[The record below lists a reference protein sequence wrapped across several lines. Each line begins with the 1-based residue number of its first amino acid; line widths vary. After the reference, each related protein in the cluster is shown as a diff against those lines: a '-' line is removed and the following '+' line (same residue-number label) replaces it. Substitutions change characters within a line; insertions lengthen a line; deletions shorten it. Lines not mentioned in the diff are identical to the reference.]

1 MNSWIK
7 EKDVTK
13 IDKLEE
19 KLFGWIT
26 PKRLAMILTV
36 VYALSLIP
44 LLIIAKYNFPSADD
58 YGHASSAHLTWLETG
73 NVFATIWAG
82 IQRGIYEWI
91 NWEGYYTCDIMTA
104 LPPSVFGEGCY
115 WIVTYIVLSM
125 LTISTIYLF
134 HVIFVKVF
142 RYDKYLSRC
151 ITMIYLFTSV
161 QCLSVEGRVEAFYWF
176 SGAVNYVFIH
186 SLANFYFGLM
196 IVLAMKCK
204 EKIKCTGRMI
214 GTAVLGFVVA
224 GGNQITM
231 LNVGIILL
239 FAIVMI
245 SYHKAW
251 KVMKPLIVPM
261 IVYYVGMMLNMFAP
275 GNDIRAMVSQGM
287 NPIKAIGLALMY
299 GLELCIGDWTSW
311 VVLIAFIIIGVISWK
326 ITAHSEFTY
335 PCPLIVIL
343 LGYCITSAMMA
354 PSLFAVSSKEAGR
367 IQAVTYF
374 MFLMTSIFSIVYV
387 MGWLRYGYD
396 QIVTEKCNKASD
408 TGSAAEAKEELQLF
422 QPTYRWILVF
432 AAAFLLVGSVLCIAN
447 DSHYYAWTSAI
458 TDLVSGDATEY
469 QKQMDARLEIMYSGK
484 SGVLELE
491 PLTVHPKLLY
501 FSDITTDVN
510 AWENDGMKRFLGVD
524 GVVLKDITK

>member
-1 MNSWIK
+1 
-7 EKDVTK
+7 
-13 IDKLEE
+13 
-19 KLFGWIT
+19 
-26 PKRLAMILTV
+26 
-36 VYALSLIP
+36 
-44 LLIIAKYNFPSADD
+44 
-58 YGHASSAHLTWLETG
+58 
-73 NVFATIWAG
+73 
-82 IQRGIYEWI
+82 
-91 NWEGYYTCDIMTA
+91 
-104 LPPSVFGEGCY
+104 
-115 WIVTYIVLSM
+115 
-125 LTISTIYLF
+125 
-134 HVIFVKVF
+134 
-142 RYDKYLSRC
+142 
-151 ITMIYLFTSV
+151 
-161 QCLSVEGRVEAFYWF
+161 
-176 SGAVNYVFIH
+176 
-186 SLANFYFGLM
+186 
-196 IVLAMKCK
+196 
-204 EKIKCTGRMI
+204 
-214 GTAVLGFVVA
+214 
-224 GGNQITM
+224 
-231 LNVGIILL
+231 
-239 FAIVMI
+239 
-245 SYHKAW
+245 
-251 KVMKPLIVPM
+251 
-261 IVYYVGMMLNMFAP
+261 
-275 GNDIRAMVSQGM
+275 
-287 NPIKAIGLALMY
+287 MY

-396 QIVTEKCNKASD
+396 QIMTEKCNKASD

-422 QPTYRWILVF
+422 RPTYRWILVF

>member
-1 MNSWIK
+1 M
-7 EKDVTK
+7 D
-13 IDKLEE
+13 
-19 KLFGWIT
+19 
-26 PKRLAMILTV
+26 
-36 VYALSLIP
+36 YAQKTGNDTNRSLIP
-44 LLIIAKYNFPSADD
+44 LLVIAKYNFPSADD

-231 LNVGIILL
+231 LNVGIILF

-354 PSLFAVSSKEAGR
+354 PSIFAVSSK
-367 IQAVTYF
+367 
-374 MFLMTSIFSIVYV
+374 
-387 MGWLRYGYD
+387 
-396 QIVTEKCNKASD
+396 
-408 TGSAAEAKEELQLF
+408 
-422 QPTYRWILVF
+422 
-432 AAAFLLVGSVLCIAN
+432 
-447 DSHYYAWTSAI
+447 
-458 TDLVSGDATEY
+458 
-469 QKQMDARLEIMYSGK
+469 
-484 SGVLELE
+484 
-491 PLTVHPKLLY
+491 
-501 FSDITTDVN
+501 
-510 AWENDGMKRFLGVD
+510 
-524 GVVLKDITK
+524 